1 MTPAEYTGA
10 LGVMCKCVA
19 SIGFKKRKAGD
30 EDYKLNFAEQGMQ
43 VWFEG
48 FECFIVHQSNI
59 GLALSSDPKY
69 FVSGQITCT
78 CKDVHIIYQYY
89 GTHFIAVCLLI
100 I

>member
-1 MTPAEYTGA
+1 MLWPYLVEFLTPAEYTGA

-48 FECFIVHQSNI
+48 FKCFIV
-59 GLALSSDPKY
+59 
-69 FVSGQITCT
+69 
-78 CKDVHIIYQYY
+78 QYRPSL
-89 GTHFIAVCLLI
+89 VLRPLCQVR
-100 I
+100 